1 MIYYPK
7 YARNN
12 TYGIQAISQED
23 YDAAIA
29 ADPMCRNM
37 TATCRALAAAK
48 DPNGVGNQ
56 ADVNRACKSAFD
68 FCFTNMHDAYDKSGV
83 RLVPSSSSLPIPTE
97 STTTAY

>member
-23 YDAAIA
+23 YDVAIA
-29 ADPMCRNM
+29 AEPMCRNM

-56 ADVNRACKSAFD
+56 ADVNRACKGAFD

-83 RLVPSSSSLPIPTE
+83 RPIHPTLPSPSPHSRLP
-97 STTTAY
+97 